1 MCHRSCVST
10 TIPTS
15 DRMFADDIREDLDL
29 APLDLLW
36 GTSDLAD
43 GYELSAMVRGYR
55 TLKRRGGDPIAAAPD
70 PTLSVLA
77 LVPLS
82 HYLRWSI
89 PDLKRSFP
97 AGAPL
102 LRGGP
107 WAAS

>member
-1 MCHRSCVST
+1 MAAVDVLERYLVG
-10 TIPTS
+10 
-15 DRMFADDIREDLDL
+15 MFADDIREDLDL
-29 APLDLLW
+29 AHLDLPW

-55 TLKRRGGDPIAAAPD
+55 TLKCRGGDPIAAAPD

-89 PDLKRSFP
+89 PDLKRSFLNP

-102 LRGGP
+102 LRGGR